1 MHRVAH
7 DYSGLDLSN
16 PNVKVFVRARPL
28 EDSSA
33 SPANFV
39 EVFPTDP
46 RKLTIK
52 DPDGN
57 NNKYNEVTFQF
68 DRVLWCPTPQEE
80 VFEAVAKP
88 QIDKV
93 LRGFHSCCFAY
104 GQTGSGK
111 THTMFGREEA
121 DMRGIVPRAAEYLFQ
136 AVSAGGSNTEF
147 VIGCSFLEI
156 YMDSIRDLG
165 KACVAR
171 SKDDPE
177 GTGVLSI
184 SIEKTSDL
192 FNDIAKKRQ
201 DPYLARAFSKSMSQ
215 RVLNEKNP
223 GLKEVQDE
231 YDSMNL
237 EIREDLEGNV
247 FVKDL
252 SIIPV
257 TSVDEIMGM
266 ITLGMKMRATHE
278 TKMNAVSSRSHTVF
292 TIHVAQKDKN
302 SGEATSAMLNLV
314 DLAGSER
321 LKRSESQG
329 QRLKEALHINSSL
342 TTLGKVVMALDP
354 SADMSHV
361 PYRESK
367 LTRLLQNSLGGN
379 SYTVLLATIHPDPT
393 YYDETMSTLQF
404 ANRCRNVR
412 NNPRVNYVSG
422 LDGQED
428 VTRKVKRLSEE
439 VTALRQKLSKYE
451 GTRFSPVTAEVVGG
465 QQLDKKQMEVVFA
478 HRFASLMKK
487 IGLKCEIGTTGA
499 INLGDGRQL
508 TSDDLEQAIEEGNNA
523 ATTVLDLGNAT
534 DEAGGGGGDGANY
547 AEGGNDGGANGP
559 SYNSSN
565 NGGGGGGNR
574 SAGMSDAMKN
584 KNREL
589 MAEIQTL
596 KDRLRERK
604 EKMDNLERTNKTLDA
619 EIKRLKGSVVHT
631 QSDMTRKL
639 SEVEATYKS
648 LESNMKQKH
657 ETEIRQIVNQN
668 TKLMSQSTATIQSM
682 PKTLRLQADLAK
694 QSESAQTEFDLTLR
708 ATFSKHLSELEE
720 ARVIEIDMLKQQY
733 EYWLSKK
740 DDLLASFVD
749 KFNEYRDRKNANLKA
764 CEREMSEM
772 LVHLERND
780 NVLRNVENGRYFM
793 QYRHNS
799 LPMTND
805 GLGVTTVMFP
815 KGHVLT
821 GNGIGGGTA
830 PQQTAGNTNANNMT
844 GGGQTMHRSESAKL
858 PTQPKLTAIN
868 TQGSFQGSTFQP
880 SPGPSMANNSV
891 PIDLKANNTSAVT
904 LRPPVEMYP
913 LAARIRLKFKK
924 RKEREEAMKDKA
936 LDAALNR
943 FNGIQASGDGSGHG
957 KSVDAELQ
965 NYVRDLLMSPS
976 KSHLRIHKDKEET
989 INHRMTMMNKSQFTL
1004 GSNSASFLDTNPQHM
1019 DNSKAR
1025 PKSAAVMRH
1034 RATATAARQQQPATE
1049 TATLRESSKV
1059 QIASSADEYAHI
1071 YDDDEHED
1079 AELGAGGHNELQL
1092 KSEIA
1097 ALQNEIE
1104 RMRELQDAEKVS
1116 YTCMHKIK

>member
-28 EDSSA
+28 EDASA
-33 SPANFV
+33 PPSPFI

-52 DPDGN
+52 DPDAN

-68 DRVLWCPTPQEE
+68 DRVLWCSTAQEE

-111 THTMFGREEA
+111 THTMFGREDDAE
-121 DMRGIVPRAAEYLFQ
+121 MRGIIPRAAEYLFQ
-136 AVSAGGSNTEF
+136 TVNASGATTDF

-165 KACVAR
+165 KACLAR

-177 GTGVLSI
+177 GGGGVHSI

-201 DPYLARAFSKSMSQ
+201 DPYLARVFNRSMSQ
-215 RVLNEKNP
+215 RILNEKTP
-223 GLKEVQDE
+223 GFKEIQEE

-252 SIIPV
+252 NIIPV
-257 TSVDEIMGM
+257 TSVEEMMGM
-266 ITLGMKMRATHE
+266 ITLGLKMRATHE

-302 SGEATSAMLNLV
+302 TGAATSAMLNLV

-379 SYTVLLATIHPDPT
+379 SYTVLLATIHPDRD

-428 VTRKVKRLSEE
+428 ITRKVKRLSEE
-439 VTALRQKLSKYE
+439 VTSLRQKLSKYE
-451 GTRFSPVTAEVVGG
+451 GTRFSPVTTEVIGG
-465 QQLDKKQMEVVFA
+465 QQLDKKQIEVVFA
-478 HRFASLMKK
+478 HRVASLMKK
-487 IGLKCEIGTTGA
+487 IGLKCEIGSGGA
-499 INLGDGRQL
+499 LNLGDGRQL
-508 TSDDLEQAIEEGNNA
+508 TSEDLEQAIEEGNTGATTALDLTA
-523 ATTVLDLGNAT
+523 ATDTQTLSNSENGEVYRGSD
-534 DEAGGGGGDGANY
+534 GGGGTKSS
-547 AEGGNDGGANGP
+547 
-559 SYNSSN
+559 SY
-565 NGGGGGGNR
+565 
-574 SAGMSDAMKN
+574 MSDAVKN

-589 MAEIQTL
+589 MAEVQSL
-596 KDRLRERK
+596 KERLRERK
-604 EKMDNLERTNKTLDA
+604 DKIDSLEHTNKNLDA
-619 EIKRLKGSVVHT
+619 QIKRLKESAVHT
-631 QSDMTRKL
+631 QSDMTRRL
-639 SEVEATYKS
+639 SEVETNYKS
-648 LESNMKQKH
+648 LQSNMKRKH
-657 ETEIRQIVNQN
+657 ETEIQQIVTQS
-668 TKLMSQSTATIQSM
+668 TKLISQSTETIQNM

-694 QSESAQTEFDLTLR
+694 QSETLQTEFDLTLR
-708 ATFSKHLSELEE
+708 ATFSKHLTELEE

-749 KFNEYRDRKNANLKA
+749 KFNEYRERKNANLRS
-764 CEREMSEM
+764 CEKEMSEM
-772 LVHLERND
+772 LQHLERNE

-821 GNGIGGGTA
+821 GAGKSNGATLPTGA
-830 PQQTAGNTNANNMT
+830 NAT
-844 GGGQTMHRSESAKL
+844 VGASKPTLQRSESARL
-858 PTQPKLTAIN
+858 PTHPKLTTIH
-868 TQGSFQGSTFQP
+868 TQGSLQGSTFQP
-880 SPGPSMANNSV
+880 SPGPSMMHTSLPV
-891 PIDLKANNTSAVT
+891 DVKPNNTSAVA
-904 LRPPVEMYP
+904 LRPPAEMYP
-913 LAARIRLKFKK
+913 LAARIRLKFKR
-924 RKEREEAMKDKA
+924 RKEREEAMKDQA

-943 FNGIQASGDGSGHG
+943 FNGAQTAGGEGSGHG
-957 KSVDAELQ
+957 KSLDAELQ
-965 NYVRDLLMSPS
+965 AYVRDLLMSPS
-976 KSHLRIHKDKEET
+976 KSQLRIHTHKDKEET
-989 INHRMTMMNKSQFTL
+989 ANGRLTMNKSQFTL
-1004 GSNSASFLDTNPQHM
+1004 GSQSASFVDSGQPLPLP
-1019 DNSKAR
+1019 R
-1025 PKSAAVMRH
+1025 PKSAAATRH
-1034 RATATAARQQQPATE
+1034 RGVATAAAAREQQQPQ
-1049 TATLRESSKV
+1049 TAGPSKHDYPSDANFGVDEGADIYVDDNNFTDAGDGESM
-1059 QIASSADEYAHI
+1059 
-1071 YDDDEHED
+1071 
-1079 AELGAGGHNELQL
+1079 GQL

-1097 ALQNEIE
+1097 VLRNEIE
-1104 RMRELQDAEKVS
+1104 RMRELQSAEKV
-1116 YTCMHKIK
+1116 